1 MTEYLKPC
9 RLPQRLASALCA
21 FLFTGTLA
29 HAEFTVCNQSFDV
42 LNIAIGQ
49 LHYDRFRTRG
59 WWKIGPNQCANVIR
73 KPLESRYIYVYAKD
87 VFGKAVLNGS
97 VPMCIAPDRF
107 AIDGETD
114 CLIRGY
120 LEVPFIEVDTQQTK
134 RWTMFIAERVDE

>member
-1 MTEYLKPC
+1 MTECSRPC
-9 RLPQRLASALCA
+9 RLPQRLASALCV

-42 LNIAIGQ
+42 LNVAIGQ
-49 LHYDRFRTRG
+49 LHQDRFRTRG

-73 KPLESRYIYVYAKD
+73 KPLESRYIYVYAND

-97 VPMCIAPDRF
+97 VPMCITPDRF
-107 AIDGETD
+107 TIDDETD

-134 RWTMFIAERVDE
+134 RWTIFIAERVEG